1 MIFESWLIVVNVRLK
16 PCEFAVFSGAA
27 LHRKGAA
34 KTPCKCGSLAGFL
47 TCAPFDAALPRVA
60 ALGHVRV
67 YRGIGRGNAAIAVC
81 RGICGGARLDAPVLR
96 AAAEVGESGLQT
108 AAMLVVRRLGRRAAG
123 DGQRRAEVG
132 NTAAVGDDGRERVV
146 DDLADGLRGGDVV
159 PSERV
164 EEGGAVR
171 GVVEYR
177 GADAGG
183 VAEISSHKKLPF

>member
-1 MIFESWLIVVNVRLK
+1 M
-16 PCEFAVFSGAA
+16 
-27 LHRKGAA
+27 
-34 KTPCKCGSLAGFL
+34 
-47 TCAPFDAALPRVA
+47 RVA

-67 YRGIGRGNAAIAVC
+67 YRGIGRGNAAVAVR
-81 RGICGGARLDAPVLR
+81 RGVRGGARLDAPVFR

-108 AAMLVVRRLGRRAAG
+108 AAVLVVRRLGRRAAG
-123 DGQRRAEVG
+123 DGQRRAEVR
-132 NTAAVGDDGRERVV
+132 NTAAVADGEGDGAAAVLHAEADVPDLVAVGDDGRERVV

-177 GADAGG
+177 GADAGD